1 MKLFADL
8 YLDED
13 VSVLVATL
21 LRARGFDVLTAVEA
35 GMLGRDD
42 SEQLARAS
50 SHRRCIVSHNR
61 VHFEALHGGCMAAGE
76 SHWGI
81 IVAGRRNPYELVRRL
96 VAVCNTWT
104 ADELANQLL
113 FC

>member
-21 LRARGFDVLTAVEA
+21 LRARGFDVVTAVEA

-42 SEQLARAS
+42 AEQLKHAAS
-50 SHRRCIVSHNR
+50 LKRCLVSHNR
-61 VHFEALHGGCMAAGE
+61 VHFEALHSEWTKTDA

-96 VAVCNTWT
+96 AMICNTWT

-113 FC
+113 YC